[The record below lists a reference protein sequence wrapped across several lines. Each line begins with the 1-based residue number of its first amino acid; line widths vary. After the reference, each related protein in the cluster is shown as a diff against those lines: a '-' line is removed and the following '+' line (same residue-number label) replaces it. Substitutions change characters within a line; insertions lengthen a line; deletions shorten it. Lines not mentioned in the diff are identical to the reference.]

1 MRNPR
6 AFMRL
11 VLVMVVLFAFF
22 APAAEAGVFHDW
34 QYREGDS
41 PRTAFGGFTWL
52 QQTDEDERT
61 WIPYNGEKEAPPV
74 SGKTEY
80 VWLRMTL
87 DPTTPEVNTL
97 FFVTMN
103 QSFRVWQDE
112 TLIYQYGTL
121 AHQQIGYGWRWH
133 LITLPA
139 NQRKDRHTI
148 TFQMYSESP
157 VSLGRLTAMSIG
169 TNADQVRR
177 LFLFDLPYFI
187 NLPVVFMLM
196 VIVWIYYLN
205 QDELRRL
212 YRCVFLFLI
221 IFAIW
226 MFSASNSTLFLWDK
240 PGFWWRILLFM
251 LYLIPISGSNIVLEL
266 VDRKFR
272 RAVMQTLYAY
282 CAIAVAALV
291 LELAVF
297 FEVNLPLP
305 QAFADQNGLMIIVPF
320 LLVGMTFLQAVQA
333 FCLYHSEGASR
344 RHCRAFLVPA
354 IVLPLIAVLNGVC
367 RFLRLSS
374 LIPYLMAIAPFT
386 IFAFAYFILSLV
398 GEQFHKERS
407 LIALARSLEI
417 EVASAVERSELDPLT
432 KCFNRRKFDQS
443 VRETVTLAQ
452 VAQLPISILMLDID
466 FFKKVNDNY
475 GHDMGDRVLINFA
488 DLIRQELSS
497 RETLFRWGGEEF
509 TVLCRNTDLEQA
521 RHLGEKLRKAIEASS
536 ICPLQRVT
544 CSVGVATW
552 HWGEPDE
559 VVFKRMDDALY
570 AAKQNGRN
578 RVMVESL
585 DPLADAAPPQ

>member
-1 MRNPR
+1 MRIPR

-11 VLVMVVLFAFF
+11 VLVTVVLFAFF

-52 QQTDEDERT
+52 QETDADGQA
-61 WIPYNGEKEAPPV
+61 WIPYDGEKEAPPV
-74 SGKTEY
+74 SGKTEH

-87 DPTTPEVNTL
+87 EPTTPEVNTL

-103 QSFRVWQDE
+103 QSFRVWQDDK
-112 TLIYQYGTL
+112 LIYQYGTL

-139 NQRKDRHTI
+139 DQRKDSHRI

-157 VSLGRLTAMSIG
+157 VSLGRLTAISIG

-221 IFAIW
+221 IFAVWI
-226 MFSASNSTLFLWDK
+226 FSASNFTLFLWDE

-251 LYLIPISGSNIVLEL
+251 LYLMPIGGSNIVLEL
-266 VDRKFR
+266 VDRKFH
-272 RAVMQTLYAY
+272 RAMKQTLYIY
-282 CAIAVAALV
+282 SAIAVAAII

-297 FEVNLPLP
+297 SGIDLPLP
-305 QAFADQNGLMIIVPF
+305 QAFADQNGLMIMVPF
-320 LLVGMTFLQAVQA
+320 LLAAMTFLQVVQA
-333 FCLYHSEGASR
+333 VCLYHSGGDNR
-344 RHCRAFLVPA
+344 RHCRAFLIPA
-354 IVLPLIAVLNGVC
+354 VVLPLIAVLNGVC

-386 IFAFAYFILSLV
+386 ILAFAYFILSLV

-417 EVASAVERSELDPLT
+417 EVASAVERSEIDPLT
-432 KCFNRRKFDQS
+432 KCFNRRKFDQN
-443 VRETVTLAQ
+443 VKEAVTLARI
-452 VAQLPISILMLDID
+452 AHLPISILMLDID

-488 DLIRQELSS
+488 DLIRQKLSAK
-497 RETLFRWGGEEF
+497 ETLYRWGGEEF
-509 TVLCRNTDLEQA
+509 VVLCQAYDLA
-521 RHLGEKLRKAIEASS
+521 RASDLAESLRKAVETSS
-536 ICPLQRVT
+536 ICPKQRVT
-544 CSVGVATW
+544 CSVGVASW
-552 HWGEPDE
+552 HEDEPDE
-559 VVFKRMDDALY
+559 TVFKRMDDALY
-570 AAKQNGRN
+570 AAKQSGRN
-578 RVMVESL
+578 RVMLESPPIL
-585 DPLADAAPPQ
+585 PDAAPA